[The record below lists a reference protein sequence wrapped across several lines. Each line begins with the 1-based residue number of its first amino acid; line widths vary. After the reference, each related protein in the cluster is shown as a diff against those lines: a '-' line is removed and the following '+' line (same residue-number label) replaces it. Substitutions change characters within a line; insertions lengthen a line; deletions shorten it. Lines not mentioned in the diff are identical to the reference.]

1 MYTSELQHLKMAW
14 LAAKDAGDITTQVQL
29 LRDHPD
35 EQDALIDFIAAY
47 HAMGGDEDVDE
58 TAPLLA
64 NTEQALQTAL
74 NRVLGAED
82 QPQVAFA
89 TLSELRQSQHL
100 KKADVARGLRLS
112 LDVWN
117 KFENGAIELASLS
130 KRQVEHLAQFF
141 RISIEQFGT
150 LLNCSQ
156 PATTLNFR
164 QTREAAEKQQGPQKQ
179 TFSDAIARSTMSA
192 QDRAFWLE

>member
-1 MYTSELQHLKMAW
+1 MNTSELQRLKMAW
-14 LAAKDAGDITTQVQL
+14 MAAKDAGDTTTQVQL

-47 HAMGGDEDVDE
+47 HAIGGGEAVDE
-58 TAPLLA
+58 TAPLLPA
-64 NTEQALQTAL
+64 TQKALQTAL
-74 NRVLGAED
+74 MRVFEVETQSQL
-82 QPQVAFA
+82 AFA

-130 KRQVEHLAQFF
+130 RRQLERLAQFF
-141 RISIEQFGT
+141 HVGVEQFGT
-150 LLNCSQ
+150 LVNASQ

-164 QTREAAEKQQGPQKQ
+164 QTKEAAEKQQGPLKQ
-179 TFSDAIARSTMSA
+179 TFRDAVGRSTMSRE
-192 QDRAFWLE
+192 DKAFWLE